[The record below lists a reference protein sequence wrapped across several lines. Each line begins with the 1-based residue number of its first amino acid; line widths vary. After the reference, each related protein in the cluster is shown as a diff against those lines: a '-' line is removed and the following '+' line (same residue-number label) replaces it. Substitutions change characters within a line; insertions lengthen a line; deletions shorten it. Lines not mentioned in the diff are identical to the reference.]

1 MFYSGATRKFYLL
14 FVMQAF
20 PFDIRS
26 MASQSR
32 SRQTLE
38 CIRNKLALCCLGS
51 MLASNARLIGPEI
64 VWSFFGAS

>member
-26 MASQSR
+26 MASH
-32 SRQTLE
+32 TLE
-38 CIRNKLALCCLGS
+38 CIRNKACAVLFGFH
-51 MLASNARLIGPEI
+51 AR
-64 VWSFFGAS
+64 